1 MTTARWSFSNSP
13 DVVRILALLRLR
25 HHLDLTLTS
34 KKHNMHK
41 IFVLFVPPVVS
52 SFLLN
57 VLADLLIIGE
67 FPGLEFRIHER
78 AVDTDFETA
87 AVGRNKHETLDSCLE
102 VFDEFIGQ
110 TDRLGFV
117 VSNLAIDNFDFHL
130 FPL

>member
-1 MTTARWSFSNSP
+1 MEAQGLRISTRSGKGWPHFHR
-13 DVVRILALLRLR
+13 VRISHELNELNELNSFNSFNSWLIP
-25 HHLDLTLTS
+25 L
-34 KKHNMHK
+34 
-41 IFVLFVPPVVS
+41 P

-67 FPGLEFRIHER
+67 LPGLEFRIHER
-78 AVDTDFETA
+78 AVDTDFEAA

-102 VFDEFIGQ
+102 VFDELVGQ

-117 VSNLAIDNFDFHL
+117 VSNLAIDDFDFHL